1 MRDVSFEAVRQP
13 LSLSRDSTNTTLSPR
28 TTDTPLSSRTD
39 SVVTGFDQFETSSLL
54 PEPSNSRTEPAE
66 PSNSRTEPAEPSNS
80 RILKKNT
87 QPKNVCCFPFDACCS
102 VDKREESQR

>member
-66 PSNSRTEPAEPSNS
+66 PSNSR
-80 RILKKNT
+80 ILKKNT

>member
-54 PEPSNSRTEPAE
+54 PEPSNSR
-66 PSNSRTEPAEPSNS
+66 
-80 RILKKNT
+80 ILKKNT